1 MTLKQNEQEDLGVD
15 LTKSIEKKKKKGS
28 GAGWRRGNWKEN

>member
-15 LTKSIEKKKKKGS
+15 LTKPITKKNKGKEE
-28 GAGWRRGNWKEN
+28 NWNCAK